1 MIYEIKIDAKIK
13 HELQKF
19 IIKVNYGD
27 EFRKIEQGLY
37 NEFLA
42 EFLKEL
48 LKDNCGDARLL

>member
-1 MIYEIKIDAKIK
+1 MIYEIKIDAKLK

-19 IIKVNYGD
+19 INKVDYGE

-42 EFLKEL
+42 ELLKEL
-48 LKDNCGDARLL
+48 LKNNCGEARLL

>member
-19 IIKVNYGD
+19 INKVDYD
-27 EFRKIEQGLY
+27 EKFRKIEQGLY

-42 EFLKEL
+42 ELLKEL
-48 LKDNCGDARLL
+48 LKDNCGVAKLL